1 MELNVAFG
9 LALKQLR
16 KSNGKTQEDFAVV
29 SSRTYLSTLERG
41 KKSPTI
47 DKVEDLSVLLGI
59 QPLTL
64 LTATYLLKNDMS
76 LTELFSLVRDEL
88 SANRFDE
95 QGRIVEP

>member
-88 SANRFDE
+88 SANWFDE

>member
-76 LTELFSLVRDEL
+76 LTEFFSLVRDEL
-88 SANRFDE
+88 LANGFDE

>member
-9 LALKQLR
+9 LALRQLR
-16 KSNGKTQEDFAVV
+16 KSSGKTQEDFAVV

-47 DKVEDLSVLLGI
+47 DKVEALSVLLDI

-76 LTELFSLVRDEL
+76 LTEFFNLVRDEL
-88 SANRFDE
+88 LANGFDE
-95 QGRIVEP
+95 QGRVVEP